1 MIPRIKEAIVVEGKY
16 DAIRLQ
22 SVVDAT
28 IVTTDGFGIFRQPE
42 KMELLRRLAAAQ
54 GIVVL
59 TDSDAAGF
67 VIRDR
72 ISGSL
77 PPSQVLHAYAPEIV
91 GKERRKSVPSK
102 EGLLGVE
109 GIDGEHLLRALA
121 QAGATLED
129 TKTLLRPKAFLTKA
143 RLYEDGLS
151 GRENSAA
158 LREKL
163 LRRLGLPH
171 RLSANRM
178 IEVFNAL
185 LTEEE
190 YGALLAQSKGEDNN
204 DSTDYSGVGLAAPSG
219 DL

>member
-1 MIPRIKEAIVVEGKY
+1 MVKLKEAVVVEGKY
-16 DAIRLQ
+16 DAIRLR

-28 IVTTDGFGIFRQPE
+28 VVTTDGFGIFRQPE
-42 KMELLRRLAAAQ
+42 TMELLRRLAAAQ

-67 VIRDR
+67 LIRDR
-72 ISGSL
+72 ISSAL

-91 GKERRKSVPSK
+91 GKERRKAAPSK

-109 GIDGEHLLRALA
+109 GIDGERLLRALL
-121 QAGATLED
+121 QAGATVENVEPAE
-129 TKTLLRPKAFLTKA
+129 RPAAFLTKA

-151 GRENSAA
+151 GRSNSAA
-158 LREKL
+158 LREAL
-163 LRRLGLPH
+163 LRAMELPH

-178 IEVFNAL
+178 IEVINAL

-190 YGALLAQSKGEDNN
+190 YHTLLLHIKGED
-204 DSTDYSGVGLAAPSG
+204 DV
-219 DL
+219 